1 MNKRIILFLAAMISG
16 MVAMQAQTVL
26 DGAYVVEHNRTR
38 RAIPYPH
45 LRQADVLW
53 KRRVWEQIDLRQKQ
67 NFSLYYPVK
76 PIQDRKCLFDV
87 MAEGINSGQITAYL
101 PVNAML
107 LPDDEF
113 TTAMTPQQVD
123 EALNFVE
130 TVPIKSKYDPQM
142 DSLDLGGNTVVDSIR
157 TRLEADKILR
167 FELKEDWI
175 FDKQRSQRYVRIIG
189 IAPIAEKKTAAGTSI
204 EKLFWLYYP
213 ECRYLFANKDV
224 FNLHNSS
231 QTMTFDRLFE
241 DRMFSAFIV
250 KEENVY
256 DRRID
261 EYYRDQM
268 KQILESEKIK
278 DDLYL
283 WEHDLWHY

>member
-1 MNKRIILFLAAMISG
+1 
-16 MVAMQAQTVL
+16 
-26 DGAYVVEHNRTR
+26 
-38 RAIPYPH
+38 
-45 LRQADVLW
+45 
-53 KRRVWEQIDLRQKQ
+53 
-67 NFSLYYPVK
+67 
-76 PIQDRKCLFDV
+76 LFDV
-87 MAEGINSGQITAYL
+87 IAEGINSGQITAYL

-130 TVPIKSKYDPQM
+130 TVPIKSRFDPQM
-142 DSLDLGGNTVVDSIR
+142 DSLDINGNTVVDSIR
-157 TRLEADKILR
+157 TRLEAEKIMR
-167 FELKEDWI
+167 YELKEDWI

-189 IAPIAEKKTAAGTSI
+189 IAPVAEKKTAAGVSI

-224 FNLHNSS
+224 FNFHNSA

-241 DRMFSAFIV
+241 DRMFSAYVV

-256 DRRID
+256 DRRIE

-278 DDLYL
+278 EDLFL
-283 WEHDLWHY
+283 FEHDLWHY

>member
-1 MNKRIILFLAAMISG
+1 L
-16 MVAMQAQTVL
+16 VAVLTGLTLQSQTAL
-26 DGAYVVEHNRTR
+26 DGAYVPEHNRTR
-38 RAIPYPH
+38 RAVPYPH
-45 LRQADVLW
+45 LRQADVMW
-53 KRRVWEQIDLRQKQ
+53 KRRIWEQIDLRQKL

-76 PIQDRKCLFDV
+76 PINDRKCLFDV
-87 MAEGINSGQITAYL
+87 IAEGINSGQITAYL

-130 TVPIKSKYDPQM
+130 TVPIKSRFDQQM
-142 DSLDLGGNTVVDSIR
+142 DSLDINGNTVVDSIR
-157 TRLEADKILR
+157 TRLEAEKIMR
-167 FELKEDWI
+167 YELKEDWI

-189 IAPIAEKKTAAGTSI
+189 IAPVAEKKTAAGVSI

-224 FNLHNSS
+224 FNFHNSA

-241 DRMFSAFIV
+241 DRMFSAYVV

-256 DRRID
+256 DRRIE

-278 DDLYL
+278 EDLFL
-283 WEHDLWHY
+283 FEHDLWHY